1 MILYGTAWMT
11 TSLGPVAA
19 AGVIG
24 QPLSRALVATCAA
37 HASFAAIKF
46 SLAILAMSNFPPVY
60 APPPRRRPNNKPTP
74 PTTPPENKPPTRGP
88 RRKLEFPS
96 LSPRRRGP
104 PAPVPALPGTRI
116 QVRRS
121 ARSVPKLW
129 LMALTAAGGPAMGAV
144 GSAVAWKAGLVA
156 MPAALSSLSRGSV
169 FSALLAGTLCYGGA
183 GTEVVARWAVFQGI
197 MGAPFAAL
205 LSPSAL
211 MLVYLCNYY
220 WRVAKSRR
228 SGPGSPPPGVGAK
241 AKGGGGAPSVGV
253 EHEGKDAGDDTEVA
267 EKGDTKAKEQDK

>member
-46 SLAILAMSNFPPVY
+46 SLAILAMSNFPPMY
-60 APPPRRRPNNKPTP
+60 APPPRRRANNNKPTP
-74 PTTPPENKPPTRGP
+74 PTTPRNRPWTKPP
-88 RRKLEFPS
+88 RRKLELPS
-96 LSPRRRGP
+96 LSSKRRGP
-104 PAPVPALPGTRI
+104 PAPVSAVPGTRI

-169 FSALLAGTLCYGGA
+169 ISALLAGTLCYGGA

-197 MGAPFAAL
+197 IGAPFAAL

-211 MLVYLCNYY
+211 MLVYVCNYY

-228 SGPGSPPPGVGAK
+228 SGPGSPPPRVDAKGKGGGDAPGVGAGK
-241 AKGGGGAPSVGV
+241 
-253 EHEGKDAGDDTEVA
+253 EGKDAGDETAEA
-267 EKGDTKAKEQDK
+267 EKGDTAAEKND